1 MALTK
6 ITHRV
11 LLVICLLAVLSL
23 AVVACGGEETTK
35 YTEEQVVS
43 IIKSYAPTCP
53 KTSQDAVYTAE
64 YQGGGKWKV
73 VKDCVEEGKVVS
85 SETWYFDEN
94 LGKAQRGF

>member
-35 YTEEQVVS
+35 YTEGQLLS
-43 IIKSYAPTCP
+43 RMPRPALKQA
-53 KTSQDAVYTAE
+53 KMRYTRRNIRAAAN
-64 YQGGGKWKV
+64 GK
-73 VKDCVEEGKVVS
+73 
-85 SETWYFDEN
+85 
-94 LGKAQRGF
+94 